1 MGLHLRLIRLI
12 GVIVPQRL
20 RADWRQEWEAELR
33 YRERLLAEW
42 DNLNWTTK
50 FNLLWRSLGAFR
62 DALWLQHL
70 RLEDDMFQDLRF
82 GVRMLVKAKGFTAVA
97 ILSLALGIGA
107 NTALFQLLDA
117 VRLRSLPVAAPN
129 DLAEVRLTDVSGT
142 RGYKSAWY
150 PAVTN
155 PLWEQIRDRQQAFSG
170 ICAWGTGSFNLSEG
184 GEIRPAQALWVS
196 GDFFDVLGIR
206 PALGQVFSSADD
218 RRGCEAPGVVIS
230 HAFWQREYG
239 GDPNVI
245 GRKLTLSDHPF
256 DIIGVTPASFFGLE
270 VGRSFDVALP
280 LCAEAITAGTNH
292 RLDSGIH
299 WWLMVTGRLKP
310 GRSLAQAT
318 AELESISPSL
328 FESTLPTNYPP
339 VSVQNYLSS
348 RLEAVSAAGGYSV
361 LRENYATSL
370 WLLLAIA
377 GLVLLIA
384 CANLA
389 NLLLA
394 RASVREREMA
404 VRQSLG
410 ASRMRLV
417 RQLLAESMLLA
428 IVGAG
433 LGAGLAQV
441 LSRFLVSFLKTNA
454 G

>member
-42 DNLNWTTK
+42 HNLNWTTK
-50 FNLLWRSLGAFR
+50 LNLLWRSLGAFR

-70 RLEDDMFQDLRF
+70 RLEDDMFQDLRY
-82 GVRMLVKAKGFTAVA
+82 GVRMLVKAKGFTTVAV
-97 ILSLALGIGA
+97 LSLALGIGA

-129 DLAEVRLTDVSGT
+129 DLAEVRLTDMSGA

-170 ICAWGTGSFNLSEG
+170 IFAWGTGSFNLSEG

-196 GDFFDVLGIR
+196 GDFFEVLGIR

-230 HAFWQREYG
+230 NAFWQREYG

-245 GRKLTLSDHPF
+245 GRKLTLSDQPF
-256 DIIGVTPASFFGLE
+256 EIIGVTPASFFGLE

-280 LCAEAITAGTNH
+280 LCAEAITAGKNH

-299 WWLMVTGRLKP
+299 WWLMVTGVSNR
-310 GRSLAQAT
+310 RSLAQAT
-318 AELESISPSL
+318 AERKPFHPACSSHPANELSASERAEL
-328 FESTLPTNYPP
+328 FE
-339 VSVQNYLSS
+339 QQ
-348 RLEAVSAAGGYSV
+348 A
-361 LRENYATSL
+361 
-370 WLLLAIA
+370 
-377 GLVLLIA
+377 
-384 CANLA
+384 
-389 NLLLA
+389 
-394 RASVREREMA
+394 
-404 VRQSLG
+404 
-410 ASRMRLV
+410 
-417 RQLLAESMLLA
+417 
-428 IVGAG
+428 
-433 LGAGLAQV
+433 
-441 LSRFLVSFLKTNA
+441 
-454 G
+454 